1 MLKKTERKGQ
11 GKFYIE
17 GKYQKKKRKGKSSI
31 KQCQRARGKKKAI
44 KSIFPSTVTL
54 KILYR
59 ISSFFGY
66 YVTFNNTQTQS

>member
-1 MLKKTERKGQ
+1 MLKKTERK

-44 KSIFPSTVTL
+44 KSHGFTRMINLMQTL
-54 KILYR
+54 FEKK
-59 ISSFFGY
+59 
-66 YVTFNNTQTQS
+66 NQ